1 MKVIALSALCVD
13 YYPERGISKPGG
25 NSLNFAINAK
35 KISSEK
41 VAVAGFIGD
50 DVGGKQIIEL
60 LNKNKITTNL
70 LYVKK
75 GETASNKLYNTP
87 DGERYSKPGD
97 WQDGVFNAFDFSKSD
112 YTKILHYDVIAIPYT
127 DKKLEVLIQKNKREK
142 KIVVDF
148 LHFNDEQILYKF
160 LPDIEIG
167 FVSTQKENL
176 EKLEHISNQNNK
188 MIVAMLGSEGS
199 VVFYRNEKYFQ
210 PAIEVDKVIDTTGC
224 GDAYQAAFCITY
236 FARQNIREAM
246 FEGAIRAS
254 EILKKFGGAG

>member
-35 KISSEK
+35 KIGSEE

-50 DVGGKQIIEL
+50 DIGGKQIIEL
-60 LNKNKITTNL
+60 LNKNEITTNL
-70 LYVKK
+70 LYIKD

-97 WQDGVFNAFDFSKSD
+97 WQNGVFNAFDFSESD
-112 YTKILHYDVIAIPYT
+112 YMNILTYDVIAIPYT
-127 DKKLEVLIQKNKREK
+127 DKKLEVLIQKTYRNN

-148 LHFNDEQILYKF
+148 LHFDDDQILSKF
-160 LPDIEIG
+160 LPDIEIA
-167 FVSTQKENL
+167 FVSTQKKNL
-176 EKLEHISNQNNK
+176 EKLEQISNENK
-188 MIVAMLGSEGS
+188 KMVVALLGAEGS
-199 VVFYRNEKYFQ
+199 AVFYRNKKYFQ
-210 PAIEVDKVIDTTGC
+210 PAIKVEKVIDTTGC

-236 FARQNIREAM
+236 FTRQNIREAM

-254 EILKKFGGAG
+254 EVLKKFGGAG